1 MLVVRRKNGIQHNAD
16 RAYFLSGEFA
26 AAESQPFIRLAAP
39 VDHSALCL
47 QGFGHERLS
56 AVTGEVVCHAT
67 ANNGA
72 AGNGWDGVCFHK
84 GSFSLALARLLSFT
98 AFSSVLASS
107 QSNPPRL
114 GLGLLE

>member
-1 MLVVRRKNGIQHNAD
+1 MAWVSLCVRRNHSGESLGELKRIPSGPLFVGVVHHAKTLVVDLEEAG
-16 RAYFLSGEFA
+16 
-26 AAESQPFIRLAAP
+26 PFI
-39 VDHSALCL
+39 
-47 QGFGHERLS
+47 
-56 AVTGEVVCHAT
+56 AT
-67 ANNGA
+67 LYDSRVSTPQTTHNGA

-114 GLGLLE
+114 ALGLLE